1 MRRLLSSSS
10 RALSVRGWQPT
21 GGSKMALSCVVHYI
35 SAELSDGLVH
45 LFEVQRKGHGLALTS
60 HTLQTA
66 APVARVRENSGIGS
80 KGLTS
85 IRVMS
90 FNIWNYNGN
99 WMARARMIADV
110 IEASG
115 AGIGVNRR
123 SVVWGGWGGA
133 RCPAVMAFI
142 ACVLARD
149 RPHFFPLV
157 CMR

>member
-1 MRRLLSSSS
+1 
-10 RALSVRGWQPT
+10 
-21 GGSKMALSCVVHYI
+21 MALSCVVHYI

-45 LFEVQRKGHGLALTS
+45 VFEVQRKGHGLALTS
-60 HTLQTA
+60 HTLQAA
-66 APVARVRENSGIGS
+66 APVARVRGGS

-123 SVVWGGWGGA
+123 SVVWGG
-133 RCPAVMAFI
+133 
-142 ACVLARD
+142 
-149 RPHFFPLV
+149 
-157 CMR
+157 